1 MLHSCQLLIE
11 VGRAGPSQSLSTVL
25 ERQHCVTFIWNKCAL
40 RYGPIGTTRS
50 TGESGGTVTQRRIP
64 GCIRLILRVLLDHL
78 STLRAGLGP
87 SLCVEKFGGKDI
99 GFGGKVQPAFV
110 FKYIKRS
117 LKEDHC

>member
-25 ERQHCVTFIWNKCAL
+25 ERQHCIILHPEQVCSLIRSHSRRST
-40 RYGPIGTTRS
+40 PS

-64 GCIRLILRVLLDHL
+64 GCIRLILRVLLDQS

-87 SLCVEKFGGKDI
+87 SLCVENLAGKT
-99 GFGGKVQPAFV
+99 
-110 FKYIKRS
+110 
-117 LKEDHC
+117 